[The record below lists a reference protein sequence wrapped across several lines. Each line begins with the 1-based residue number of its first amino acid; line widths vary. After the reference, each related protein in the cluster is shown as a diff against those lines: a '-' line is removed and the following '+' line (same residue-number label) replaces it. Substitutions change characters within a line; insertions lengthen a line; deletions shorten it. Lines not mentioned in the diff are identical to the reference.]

1 MSNKEV
7 LIQEISEAFKEVKLE
22 DGIGLWEAQG
32 HDDRVSDLEC
42 KKLRAKDEK
51 EDWNN
56 IPLIHLYQCSSSLT
70 FFDAKGMRFHT
81 PMFLLY
87 AIGVFQKEQQQLQK
101 EGLLNDCSDPD
112 IENRLQTITDYAQ
125 DSLGYQQLYTKP
137 FSLFSGKQLKCIIKF
152 LEFKL
157 SELEMYYKSNDAKE
171 LGLLPTAVKYNKD
184 YMQLQEAL
192 NCWIHNFEIE

>member
-1 MSNKEV
+1 MTNKER
-7 LIQEISEAFKEVKLE
+7 LINDIYEAFKNVKLE

-32 HDDRVSDLEC
+32 HDDRLSKLEC
-42 KKLRAKDEK
+42 KKLRAKDVK

-87 AIGVFQKEQQQLQK
+87 ALGVFQKEQEELQK
-101 EGLLNDCSDPD
+101 NGLLKGCSEPD
-112 IENRLQTITDYAQ
+112 MENRLQTIT
-125 DSLGYQQLYTKP
+125 GYQLDTPEYKLLYIEP
-137 FSLFSGKQLKCIIKF
+137 FSLFSGKQLKCITQF
-152 LEFKL
+152 LQYRIN
-157 SELEMYYKSNDAKE
+157 ELVMYYKSDKAKE
-171 LGLLPTAVKYNKD
+171 LGLLPEMVKYNSD
-184 YMQLQEAL
+184 YLQLQEAL